1 MPLEF
6 TMWHRKDGAD
16 RNDLAFAALQ
26 VCRVLRGRD
35 DVHSS
40 RLFWQGW
47 NDLAIVTEGEP
58 TMRNGDGTPE
68 PAMAKATRELSDLA
82 DIAESYFMG
91 EANRGQDAY
100 KAADSAG

>member
-1 MPLEF
+1 
-6 TMWHRKDGAD
+6 MWHRKDGAD

-58 TMRNGDGTPE
+58 TMRNSDGTPE
-68 PAMAKATRELSDLA
+68 PAMAKAARELSDLA
-82 DIAESYFMG
+82 DIAESYFMA
-91 EANRGQDAY
+91 EANLGHDAY